1 MTLTDYL
8 YEELTSA
15 TAVGY
20 QRSIEHFLL
29 HCNQESTNA
38 QIVDYLHKFKI
49 HHPRDISGIKKYFDY
64 LLIEGIRTD
73 HPCKKLTLR
82 TVKKPVQLHQL
93 FSSEELELLLKK
105 EERYKMLV
113 QRNKVLISLMIYQGL
128 TPQNLVSL
136 RIQDIDLDLGTVY
149 VMATKKLTRRTLE
162 LRPNQVLAL
171 YKYIYETRVELMKTG
186 ISSLL
191 ITKLGQKLS
200 VDTINRL
207 FVPLQGLFMDK
218 NLNPT
223 TIRKSVIANWIN
235 EQHIAIEDVQLLA
248 GHKWLSTTEG
258 YKIENRENKRE
269 QINRYFPL

>member
-1 MTLTDYL
+1 MTLSDYL

-20 QRSIEHFLL
+20 QRAIDHFLL
-29 HCNQESTNA
+29 YCKEQSTNA
-38 QIVDYLHKFKI
+38 EIVDYLHRFNI
-49 HHPRDISGIKKYFDY
+49 HLPRDISAIKKYFDY
-64 LLIEGIRTD
+64 LLLEGIRTD

-82 TVKKPVQLHQL
+82 TVKKPVQLHHL

-136 RIQDIDLDLGTVY
+136 RNQDIDLDLGTVY

-171 YKYIYETRVELMKTG
+171 YKYIYETRVELLKTG

-191 ITKLGQKLS
+191 VTKQGQKLS

-235 EQHIAIEDVQLLA
+235 EQQIAIEDVQLLA